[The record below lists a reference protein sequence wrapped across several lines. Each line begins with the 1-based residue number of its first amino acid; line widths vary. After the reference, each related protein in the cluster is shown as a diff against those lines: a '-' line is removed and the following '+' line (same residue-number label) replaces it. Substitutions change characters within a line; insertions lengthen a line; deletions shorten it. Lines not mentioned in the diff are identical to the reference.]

1 MNIKKFLTS
10 VSMVAVLG
18 SMALP
23 ATAADLAAFGSYW
36 DTTDADQ
43 AFGFGTR
50 LRFARFVELR
60 ATYFRDATA
69 DAEPDSLDF
78 DVSVIPVEAG
88 LVFQFAEDAPFS
100 PYVGGGGGYYLLN
113 SSDVEIDDEVGWY
126 AVAGADFGR
135 LSSGLAFN
143 VEAIYRSMEAT
154 VTDDEDGLPG
164 IDEEVDFDL
173 SGIGLNA
180 GVVFRF

>member
-10 VSMVAVLG
+10 ALFMAALG
-18 SMALP
+18 SVALP
-23 ATAADLAAFGSYW
+23 AAAADLAAFGSYW
-36 DTTDADQ
+36 DTSDADQ

-88 LVFQFAEDAPFS
+88 FAFQFAQDAPFS
-100 PYVGGGGGYYLLN
+100 PYVGAGGGYYLLN

-126 AVAGADFGR
+126 AV
-135 LSSGLAFN
+135 
-143 VEAIYRSMEAT
+143 
-154 VTDDEDGLPG
+154 
-164 IDEEVDFDL
+164 
-173 SGIGLNA
+173 
-180 GVVFRF
+180 